1 MDNPNTKSTMKHT
14 KTNNGIKPPRNRRAY
29 QPNRFTQDGVVI
41 NLTVTA
47 PKRIAELVKTEAAI
61 NNKSVS
67 ATLLDIL
74 EQRYRL
80 VD

>member
-1 MDNPNTKSTMKHT
+1 MKNAR
-14 KTNNGIKPPRNRRAY
+14 TNNKKSSDYRASY
-29 QPNRFTQDGVVI
+29 RPHLFTQEGEEI
-41 NLTVTA
+41 NLTVTV
-47 PKRIAELVKTEAAI
+47 PNRISKLVKTEAAI

-67 ATLLDIL
+67 HTLLDIL

>member
-1 MDNPNTKSTMKHT
+1 MKHT
-14 KTNNGIKPPRNRRAY
+14 KTNSIKFNNGKFPRSRRSY
-29 QPNRFTQDGVVI
+29 RPYLFTQEGDAI
-41 NLTVTA
+41 NLTVTV
-47 PKRIAELVKTEAAI
+47 PNRISKLVKTEAAI

-67 ATLLDIL
+67 HVLLDIL

>member
-1 MDNPNTKSTMKHT
+1 MTNINTTSINTKPARKAKGKGRYKRTF
-14 KTNNGIKPPRNRRAY
+14 N
-29 QPNRFTQDGVVI
+29 PNRFQQEGDVL
-41 NLTVTA
+41 NLTACV
-47 PKRIAELVKTEAAI
+47 PERIHRLVKTEAAI

-67 ATLLDIL
+67 AILLDIL

>member
-1 MDNPNTKSTMKHT
+1 MPINNTTDI
-14 KTNNGIKPPRNRRAY
+14 NIKPARKVVRRKRPRGFN
-29 QPNRFTQDGVVI
+29 PNRFVQEGEVLNITA
-41 NLTVTA
+41 TV
-47 PKRIAELVKTEAAI
+47 PERIHRLVKTEAAI

-67 ATLLDIL
+67 AIVLDIL

>member
-1 MDNPNTKSTMKHT
+1 MPTNETNTNIS
-14 KTNNGIKPPRNRRAY
+14 NKPTRKLVRKGLSKRAFN
-29 QPNRFTQDGVVI
+29 PNRFQQEGEWLNITA
-41 NLTVTA
+41 TV
-47 PKRIAELVKTEAAI
+47 PERIHRLVKTEAAI

-67 ATLLDIL
+67 STLLDIL

>member
-1 MDNPNTKSTMKHT
+1 MKNKKKYPLT
-14 KTNNGIKPPRNRRAY
+14 ANRRRTY
-29 QPNRFTQDGVVI
+29 RPNLFKQDGVFVNI
-41 NLTVTA
+41 TVTA
-47 PKRIAELVKTEAAI
+47 PKRISELVKTEAAI

>member
-1 MDNPNTKSTMKHT
+1 MKHT
-14 KTNNGIKPPRNRRAY
+14 KTNGLSIPKTRRAY
-29 QPNRFTQDGVVI
+29 QPKRFSQEGVVI